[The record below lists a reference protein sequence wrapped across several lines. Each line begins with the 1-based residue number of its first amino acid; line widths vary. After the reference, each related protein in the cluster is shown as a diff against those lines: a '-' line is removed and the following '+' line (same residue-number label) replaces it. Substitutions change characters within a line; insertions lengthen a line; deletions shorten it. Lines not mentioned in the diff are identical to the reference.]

1 MALSQSDLYRL
12 IESLRSADGLELV
25 RQVAERILQEL
36 IEAEA
41 ATVIG
46 AQWNEHA
53 DTRTAYRN
61 GYRDKTLT
69 TQAGDLDLAIPK
81 LRAGTFFPSLLE
93 RRRRIDQALYAV
105 IMEAYVHGI
114 STRSVDDLV
123 KALGADTGISKS
135 EVSRICAGLDTELTS
150 FRTRPLDHVRFPYMY
165 LDATYCKARADHQIV
180 SRAVVIATG
189 ITEDGG
195 REVLGVM
202 VGDSETELFWTQFL
216 RHLRERGLTGV
227 RLVIGDHH
235 SGLVKAVRKVMIGA
249 GYQRCRVHFLRN
261 VFAVIS
267 RDAAEMVAAT
277 IRTIFTQPT
286 AEAVHTHLHTV
297 ADMLGTQFP
306 KVKAMLLEAEDDL
319 TAFAAFPDRHWKTS
333 GRPTPWSGSTARSN
347 AASTS
352 SRSSRTTRH
361 YYAWSPQCSSR
372 CTTNGSSSRSATCPK
387 AAWNSSTPPN
397 SQTAPP
403 RYPAPPTRPPDR
415 LATPN
420 QGTPSARIAVMLIS
434 EVLAK
439 IVGWFES

>member
-1 MALSQSDLYRL
+1 MALSQSDLLRL

-25 RQVAERILQEL
+25 RSVAERMLQEL

-41 ATVIG
+41 SVAIG
-46 AQWNEHA
+46 AGWNEHT
-53 DTRTAYRN
+53 DTRVALRN
-61 GYRDKTLT
+61 GHRDKTLT

-81 LRAGTFFPSLLE
+81 LRAGSFFPALLE

-105 IMEAYVHGI
+105 IIEAYVHGV

-135 EVSRICAGLDTELTS
+135 EVSRICADLDTQLIA

-165 LDATYCKARADHQIV
+165 LDATYCKARVEHQIV

-235 SGLVKAVRKVMIGA
+235 TGLVKAIRKVMLGS

-261 VFAVIS
+261 VFAVINKE
-267 RDAAEMVAAT
+267 AAEMVAAT
-277 IRTIFTQPT
+277 IRTIFAQPS
-286 AEAVHTHLHTV
+286 AEAVRTQLETV
-297 ADMLGTQFP
+297 ADMLGGQFP
-306 KVKAMLLEAEDDL
+306 KVKAMLLEAEQDL
-319 TAFAAFPDRHWKTS
+319 TAFAAFPERHWKKIQSTNPLERVNREIKRRIDVVQVFPNDDALLRLVSAVLFELHDEWIAFPRRYLPEGSMEQIYPTEFPDSAPALPNTTS
-333 GRPTPWSGSTARSN
+333 G
-347 AASTS
+347 
-352 SRSSRTTRH
+352 
-361 YYAWSPQCSSR
+361 
-372 CTTNGSSSRSATCPK
+372 
-387 AAWNSSTPPN
+387 
-397 SQTAPP
+397 
-403 RYPAPPTRPPDR
+403 
-415 LATPN
+415 
-420 QGTPSARIAVMLIS
+420 
-434 EVLAK
+434 
-439 IVGWFES
+439 